1 MEITMCY
8 RLSIAAAAAL
18 MLGGV
23 GATAAELPTYEVMGF
38 PITPHQLV
46 ALGPADAEQG
56 LPASTLTKA
65 GMPAS
70 PHQIAVLTPRQTA
83 DCQQRRA
90 SSYRAGPALPGCRDR
105 ASALAPRGVWPPMGR
120 RAAKLEPFRFWNQSQ
135 GLFLFMRFF
144 ARTGIWPRITRH
156 ASFGKRFT

>member
-70 PHQIAVLTPRQTA
+70 PHQIAVLTPRQRVI
-83 DCQQRRA
+83 DQQIA
-90 SSYRAGPALPGCRDR
+90 SRGGAAATWLSRVSPVVAVTPAR
-105 ASALAPRGVWPPMGR
+105 
-120 RAAKLEPFRFWNQSQ
+120 
-135 GLFLFMRFF
+135 
-144 ARTGIWPRITRH
+144 
-156 ASFGKRFT
+156 

>member
-1 MEITMCY
+1 MCY

-46 ALGPADAEQG
+46 ALGPADAQQG
-56 LPASTLTKA
+56 LPASTLTEA

-70 PHQIAVLTPRQTA
+70 PHQIAVLTPRQRVN
-83 DCQQRRA
+83 DQQIARSGGRA
-90 SSYRAGPALPGCRDR
+90 TIG
-105 ASALAPRGVWPPMGR
+105 SARLSPVVAIGQP
-120 RAAKLEPFRFWNQSQ
+120 
-135 GLFLFMRFF
+135 
-144 ARTGIWPRITRH
+144 H
-156 ASFGKRFT
+156 